1 MTQVTFRNLQIG
13 DAGWLI
19 GQHGILYHQDEGF
32 DATFEATVAEI
43 LADYIRNHDPA
54 FERAWIAESGGQRL
68 GSIFCVRKDA
78 DTAKLRLFLL
88 LPEARGR
95 GLGHQLL
102 TACMAWARD
111 RGYKRME
118 LWTHESHKAACA
130 LYAAHGW
137 QIDSSVTT
145 HSFGT
150 DVVEQIWSITL

>member
-1 MTQVTFRNLQIG
+1 MADVTLRDLQIG

-19 GQHGILYHQDEGF
+19 GQHGILYNRDEGF

-43 LADYIRNHDPA
+43 LADYIRNRDPVC
-54 FERAWIAESGGQRL
+54 ERAWIAESDGQRL

-78 DTAKLRLFLL
+78 KTAKLRLFLL

-95 GLGHQLL
+95 GLGHRLL
-102 TACMAWARD
+102 SACTNWARD
-111 RGYKRME
+111 RGYQRME

-137 QIDSSVTT
+137 HLDSSIPT